1 MKGYVALLHP
11 PVDGSGWGVTFPDLP
26 GCVSGGASFE
36 AASEAAR
43 EALAGHVAMLRLER
57 DPVPAP
63 RSFEAMR
70 TDTDVTD
77 DLAQGAVAAFIR
89 LDTVA
94 APKER
99 INIMIDPVL
108 LREADARARASGKSR
123 SAMIEEA
130 LRERLETST

>member
-1 MKGYVALLHP
+1 MKGYIALIHP

-26 GCVSGGASFE
+26 GCVSGGATFE
-36 AASEAAR
+36 AASDAAR
-43 EALAGHVAMLRLER
+43 VALAGHVAMLRLER

-63 RSFEAMR
+63 RSFEALR
-70 TDTDVTD
+70 ADIDVAGDLD
-77 DLAQGAVAAFIR
+77 DGAVAAFIR
-89 LDTVA
+89 LEAVA

-130 LRERLETST
+130 LRERLESAG